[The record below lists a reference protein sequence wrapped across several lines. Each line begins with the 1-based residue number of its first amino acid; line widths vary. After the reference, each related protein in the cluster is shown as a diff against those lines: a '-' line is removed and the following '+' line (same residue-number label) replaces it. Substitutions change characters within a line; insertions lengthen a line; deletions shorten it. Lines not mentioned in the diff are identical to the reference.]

1 MQRGGGGGWGWHGPH
16 ILVDTRVCVLNLVRL
31 KHTLKQAK
39 IKIDLSLWKTL
50 MVHGKFLE
58 SHGICRAKKS
68 LNGNLGKFFDSW
80 YTLSSPIFCRQKL
93 TVKNFNF

>member
-1 MQRGGGGGWGWHGPH
+1 M
-16 ILVDTRVCVLNLVRL
+16 CVLNLVQL

-68 LNGNLGKFFDSW
+68 LNGNLGKFFDFW